1 MTLVIMANFL
11 LTKHGVNGNMNSIMN
26 TETEPFPSWLKQIPG
41 ELYQLDEKPLLGF
54 PPAFSW
60 ETFSDALAKSLQIKN
75 LSITPGS
82 LQWLSQ
88 ADLLAGLGDQIKSI
102 SVSVNPLVGQV
113 TWIMPEQGL
122 SRLMHLLLNPDSN
135 VFAETI
141 DPNFFKAFYQFIAAE
156 AINALEKTD
165 FDKKLVPVVL
175 KEYNLPAE
183 ACLALNVTI
192 LLDNEPIY
200 GRLLLS
206 QDFRK
211 SWAQRHALQQKAL
224 PLSSP
229 IADAL
234 SVVVHLEA
242 GKINLR
248 PSEWKNIVPGDFVV
262 LDTCSLDPDEE
273 KGRVMLVINGT
284 PFFRARIKQG
294 SLKILE
300 HPLYHEVNTAMDT
313 PPKKDNEEEFDDAD
327 FEIEDTNEEKTGHDD
342 SEEHTEASQ
351 EEEFNDEDLDIS
363 DEDLGKIESKP
374 APKATEQPAA
384 ATEAKPAISNTPLT
398 VDEIPL
404 PVVIE
409 VGRIQMSVKKL
420 LELQPGNML
429 ELDIHPESGVDMVV
443 NGKRIARGEL
453 LKIGESLGIRISELS

>member
-1 MTLVIMANFL
+1 
-11 LTKHGVNGNMNSIMN
+11 MN
-26 TETEPFPSWLKQIPG
+26 TNTQSFPSWLKQIPG
-41 ELYQLDEKPLLGF
+41 ELFKLDEKPLLGF
-54 PPAFSW
+54 PSTFSW
-60 ETFSDALAKSLQIKN
+60 ETFSAALGKSLQMKN
-75 LSITPGS
+75 LSISPGT

-88 ADLLAGLGDQIKSI
+88 TEILAGLGDQLKSI
-102 SVSVNPLVGQV
+102 SLSVNPLPGQV
-113 TWIMPEQGL
+113 TWIMPEKGL
-122 SRLMHLLLNPDSN
+122 VRIMHLLLNPSSSTFPDTLD
-135 VFAETI
+135 A
-141 DPNFFKAFYQFIAAE
+141 NFIKAFNQFLAAE

-165 FDKKLVPVVL
+165 FDKKLVPVAM
-175 KEYNLPAE
+175 KESHMPAE
-183 ACLALNVTI
+183 ACLGLDITI

-206 QDFRK
+206 QEFRR
-211 SWAQRHALQQKAL
+211 SWAQRFALQQKTL

-234 SVVVHLEA
+234 QVVIHLEA
-242 GKINLR
+242 GKVNLK
-248 PSEWKNIVPGDFVV
+248 PSEWKQIVPGDFVA
-262 LDTCSLDPDEE
+262 LDACSLDPEDD

-284 PFFRARIKQG
+284 PFFRAKIKQG
-294 SLKILE
+294 SIKILE

-313 PPKKDNEEEFDDAD
+313 PKKNEEEEFDDAD
-327 FEIEDTNEEKTGHDD
+327 FDIEEEGKEDKEEKKH
-342 SEEHTEASQ
+342 
-351 EEEFNDEDLDIS
+351 EEEKHPAGEEFSDEDFDIS
-363 DEDLGKIESKP
+363 DED
-374 APKATEQPAA
+374 AKA
-384 ATEAKPAISNTPLT
+384 EAKPASAKTPEPAPAAEAKAAISQTPLV

-429 ELDIHPESGVDMVV
+429 ELDIHPESGVDLVV